1 MISKTKTRKNKKDLK
16 SVCGNKRTAGMYATI
31 YKDIHEKEVEIR
43 KYQDYISLERL
54 FDDKGKIF
62 FAYKFYKTK

>member
-16 SVCGNKRTAGMYATI
+16 SVCGNKRTAGMYTTI

-43 KYQDYISLERL
+43 K
-54 FDDKGKIF
+54 
-62 FAYKFYKTK
+62 